1 MIGTIRNVVLLLSLA
16 TISAAQPKEIL
27 IRCDDIGM
35 CHTVNV
41 AFEKVAQTGF
51 HLSASVMFACPWYNE
66 AVEILKRY
74 PHVAVGVH
82 LAVNSEWKDYRWGP
96 VAGWKA
102 VPSLTDSLGFFLP
115 SSAAFLENKPVLR
128 EVETEIRAQLDR
140 AIHSG
145 LKITYVDTHMRALF
159 STPEL
164 MDLVTSIA
172 REYGLGV
179 SRCFGEKDLGSY
191 YDDAPGAK
199 LDTVLVNLRTVV
211 PGQTRLMVFHVG
223 MQTPEMDAL
232 VDRNATGLP
241 QMSKHREAEL
251 RVLLSEDFRK
261 ALDSLEI
268 HPINYQQLIGRVGL
282 QNEKCPE
289 WKP

>member
-1 MIGTIRNVVLLLSLA
+1 MSGSIKTLIFLVTA
-16 TISAAQPKEIL
+16 ISAAAQPKEIL

-35 CHTVNV
+35 CHTVNM
-41 AFEKVAQTGF
+41 AFEKVAQTG
-51 HLSASVMFACPWYNE
+51 LPVSASMMFACPWYSE

-102 VPSLTDSLGFFLP
+102 VPSLTDSMGFFLP
-115 SSAAFLENKPVLR
+115 TTAFLERKPVLR
-128 EVETEIRAQLDR
+128 EVEMEIRAQLDR

-159 STPEL
+159 SAPEL
-164 MDLVTSIA
+164 MNLVRTIA
-172 REYGLGV
+172 QEYGLGV

-191 YDDAPGAK
+191 YDDVPEAK
-199 LDTVLVNLRTVV
+199 LDTVLANLQSVT
-211 PGQTRLMVFHVG
+211 PGQPRLMVFHVG

-268 HPINYQQLIGRVGL
+268 HPISYQQLIGRVGL
-282 QNEKCPE
+282 QNEKCPD